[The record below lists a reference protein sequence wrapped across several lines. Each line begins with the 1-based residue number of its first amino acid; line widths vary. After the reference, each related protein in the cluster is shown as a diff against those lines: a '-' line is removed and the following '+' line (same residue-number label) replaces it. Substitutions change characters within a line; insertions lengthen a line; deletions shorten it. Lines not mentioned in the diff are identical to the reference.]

1 MNENLVLTINDLS
14 ITKSSES
21 CSLHAYPDPASPLAR
36 ALQSGGLWQGVL
48 AGNAIPPN
56 MINLSGAPWTIG
68 WGHTGPE
75 VHYGLV
81 WTQAQCDAQLLADM
95 ARAEADVRAVVQI
108 PLTQDEFAALCDLAF
123 NIGNANFN
131 SSTLLRLLN
140 AGDIDGAIAQFS
152 VWNKAGGQV
161 LAGLVKRRDAEA
173 ALFQLGA
180 NYTVTASV

>member
-1 MNENLVLTINDLS
+1 MNENLVLTVDDLT
-14 ITKSSES
+14 ITRSSES

-36 ALQSGGLWQGVL
+36 ALQSSGLWQGVL
-48 AGNAIPPN
+48 AGKQIPAG
-56 MINLSGAPWTIG
+56 MLNLSGAPWTIG

-95 ARAEADVRAVVQI
+95 ARAEADVRAVVKI
-108 PLTQDEFAALCDLAF
+108 PLTKDEFIALCDLAF
-123 NIGNANFN
+123 NIGNGNFN
-131 SSTLLRLLN
+131 TSTLLRLLN
-140 AGDIDGAIAQFS
+140 AGDIDGAIAQFA

-161 LAGLVKRRDAEA
+161 LAGLVKRRDAER

-180 NYTVTASV
+180 NYTVTAGA

>member
-14 ITKSSES
+14 ITKNSES

-36 ALQSGGLWQGVL
+36 GIGQ
-48 AGNAIPPN
+48 
-56 MINLSGAPWTIG
+56 SGAPWTIG
-68 WGHTGPE
+68 WGHTGAE
-75 VHYGLV
+75 VHAGLV

-95 ARAEADVRAVVQI
+95 ARAEANVRAVVQI
-108 PLTQDEFAALCDLAF
+108 PLTQDEFAALCDLDF
-123 NIGNANFN
+123 NIGNGNFN

-140 AGDIDGAIAQFS
+140 AGDIDGTIAQFA

-161 LAGLVKRRDAEA
+161 LGGLVKRRDGEA

-180 NYTVTASV
+180 NYTVAQPA